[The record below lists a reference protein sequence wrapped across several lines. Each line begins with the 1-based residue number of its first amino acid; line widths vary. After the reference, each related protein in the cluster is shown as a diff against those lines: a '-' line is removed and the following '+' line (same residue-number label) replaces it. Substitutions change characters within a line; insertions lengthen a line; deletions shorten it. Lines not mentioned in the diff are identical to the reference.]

1 MSTRQCY
8 IVTYDICDPKRLR
21 KVFETM
27 RGWGDHVQL
36 SVFRCSLNRMELV
49 QAQTELREI
58 IKHDEDQVLFV
69 DVGPEDGRAREAM
82 SSLGRPYTRAE
93 RHAIIV

>member
-1 MSTRQCY
+1 MTARQCY
-8 IVTYDICDPKRLR
+8 IVTYDISDPKRLR

-49 QAQTELREI
+49 QVRSELSEI

-69 DVGPEDGRAREAM
+69 DVGPEDGRAKEAM